1 MVILR
6 VDKHY
11 SQKLNTWLLNNCD
24 EIENQKPDF
33 DSSSW
38 L

>member
-11 SQKLNTWLLNNCD
+11 SQKLNTWLLDNYHQK
-24 EIENQKPDF
+24 ENQIPDF
-33 DSSSW
+33 DSSS
-38 L
+38 